1 MKRRQQRMFFVGAV
15 VLAMVAA
22 GALAFKAFNENL
34 LYFYSPT
41 QVVNGEAPVE
51 KTFRL
56 GGLVEEGSIRRAP
69 GSLTVKFVVTDL
81 ENEIPAEFEGVTPD
95 LFAEGK
101 GVVAHGVFRD
111 GRFVASKVLAK
122 HDENY
127 MAPEVAKA
135 LADSEQRAAQ

>member
-1 MKRRQQRMFFVGAV
+1 MKARQQRMLFVVAV
-15 VLAMVAA
+15 VVAMVAA

-41 QVVNGEAPVE
+41 QVANGEAPVD

-56 GGLVEEGSIRRAP
+56 GGLVLEGSIKRESMTYR
-69 GSLTVKFVVTDL
+69 FIVTDL
-81 ENEIPAEFEGVTPD
+81 ENELAAEYTGVPPD
-95 LFAEGK
+95 LFAEGQ
-101 GVVAHGVFRD
+101 GVVAHGVLTD

-135 LADSEQRAAQ
+135 LAESEARAVQ

>member
-1 MKRRQQRMFFVGAV
+1 MLFVGAV
-15 VLAMVAA
+15 VVAMIAA

-41 QVVNGEAPVE
+41 QIANGEAPE
-51 KTFRL
+51 DKTFRL
-56 GGLVEEGSIRRAP
+56 GGLVLDGSIKRDN
-69 GSLTVKFVVTDL
+69 GSLTYHFVVTDL
-81 ENEIPAEFEGVTPD
+81 ENEVPAEFTGVPPD

-101 GVVAHGVFRD
+101 GVVAHGVMTN

-127 MAPEVAKA
+127 MAPEVARA
-135 LADSEQRAAQ
+135 LAGREQGQSQ